1 MYSNI
6 NFFNMEIVK
15 IKLDGGIMP
24 SKGSSYAAAYDV
36 YCPHDVTVS
45 YGRQVI
51 DLLFS
56 MELPHGKAAIIEP
69 RSGFA
74 SKGVEVLC
82 SVDGMR
88 AEPYRL
94 DADVEIGLV
103 DEDYRG
109 HVGVILKVN
118 KRSKATFVIS
128 AGTRIAQMRIVD
140 VPQTM
145 LVAVKELNMSNDR
158 GGGFGHTGS
167 K

>member
-1 MYSNI
+1 
-6 NFFNMEIVK
+6 
-15 IKLDGGIMP
+15 MP
-24 SKGSSYAAAYDV
+24 TKGSPLSAAYDL
-36 YCPHDVTVS
+36 YCPHDVTLS

-51 DLLFS
+51 DMMFC
-56 MELPHGKAAIIEP
+56 MELPHGKAAIVQP

-82 SVDGMR
+82 SHDGMK

-109 HVGVILKVN
+109 RVGVILKVN
-118 KRSKATFVIS
+118 RRSRATFVIP

-140 VPQTM
+140 VPETE
-145 LVAVKELNMSNDR
+145 LAAVDELDMSNNR
-158 GGGFGHTGS
+158 GGSFGHTGA
-167 K
+167 